1 MLSPLATINSPARN
15 RRQTTSRQAKNRRND
30 EARPKTGH
38 LIRTG
43 FVSPYLVRI
52 TRWIE

>member
-15 RRQTTSRQAKNRRND
+15 RRQTTNRTAKNRRND
-30 EARPKTGH
+30 ARPKTGQ

-43 FVSPYLVRI
+43 FGAPYLVRV